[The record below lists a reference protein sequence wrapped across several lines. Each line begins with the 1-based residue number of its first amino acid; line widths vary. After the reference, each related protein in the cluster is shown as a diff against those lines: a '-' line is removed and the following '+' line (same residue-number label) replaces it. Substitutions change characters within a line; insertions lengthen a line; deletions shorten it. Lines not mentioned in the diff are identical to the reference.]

1 MVVEEE
7 IDLREYVAVLIR
19 HWKWIAALA
28 ILAAVVAFVV
38 SLLMPPTYEAEAAIA
53 VVRVR
58 TDVTFTSQM
67 VTLSEDELANRA
79 MDVNARRTALVA
91 LATSNDVAVQVLD
104 EIGDRLEPDERNV
117 LDLLATVEASN
128 EGDLISIKVRHG
140 DPNTAAATANAWARS
155 YERHVNT
162 LYGTVGDLDATI
174 VTQVKAAEETY
185 NAAQAA
191 LEAFLGDN
199 RIAVL
204 EREIA
209 ARQELLQVY
218 QTALNDAQTQPVSL
232 EMSTRRQVLEDYYK
246 EMQEIERWLADLRAL
261 RAQVERTSTSLA
273 SRVGNALALIFL
285 QSQALGGVG
294 NLPVQ
299 LQIDLTAGQSEG
311 VELGDVDTLIEVL
324 EARRTE
330 ARDQIDTLAAALVTE
345 GPSEVIVGS
354 DNPLNLRIAALDVE
368 ILALQEKLE
377 TERAREQNLQQAR
390 DLAWSTYQTLT
401 QKQAEVGIASQVTG
415 TEVRL
420 AASALP
426 PKDPGSPRKLL
437 NTAVAGAL
445 GLMLGVFG
453 AFAIEW
459 WQGDE
464 MAQAREPED

>member
-1 MVVEEE
+1 MEEE
-7 IDLREYVAVLIR
+7 IDLQEYVAVLIR
-19 HWKWIAALA
+19 YWKWIAALA
-28 ILAAVVAFVV
+28 ILTAVAALVG

-53 VVRVR
+53 IVRVR

-91 LATSNDVAVQVLD
+91 LATSNDVAARVLD

-140 DPNTAAATANAWARS
+140 DPNTAAATANAWVRS
-155 YERHVNT
+155 YERHVNA

-218 QTALNDAQTQPVSL
+218 QTALNDAQTQPFNL
-232 EMSTRRQVLEDYYK
+232 EMSKRRQVLEDYYK

-273 SRVGNALALIFL
+273 SRVGNALALILL
-285 QSQALGGVG
+285 QSRALGGAD

-311 VELGDVDTLIEVL
+311 VELGDVDALIEVL
-324 EARRTE
+324 QARRTE
-330 ARDQIDTLAAALVTE
+330 AQDQINTLAAVLVT
-345 GPSEVIVGS
+345 GG
-354 DNPLNLRIAALDVE
+354 
-368 ILALQEKLE
+368 
-377 TERAREQNLQQAR
+377 
-390 DLAWSTYQTLT
+390 
-401 QKQAEVGIASQVTG
+401 
-415 TEVRL
+415 
-420 AASALP
+420 
-426 PKDPGSPRKLL
+426 
-437 NTAVAGAL
+437 AVK
-445 GLMLGVFG
+445 
-453 AFAIEW
+453 
-459 WQGDE
+459 
-464 MAQAREPED
+464 